1 MTKRFE
7 QQGKTVSVTM
17 IREGFVEQNEIPEE
31 LPLLPKESRYWLREI
46 LLCADGEPWL
56 AGRTVVPVSTLSGP
70 ELALQKLG
78 KTPLG
83 RYLFTSSTLT
93 RDFIEIGRDA
103 GLWGRRS
110 RLRLSGKPLL
120 LTELFL
126 PASAVVLEEK
136 DLEWSLTQN
145 KLLAF
150 HRLMRTDKPIGALL
164 LLWPTLWALWVAT
177 PGVPQLWILAV
188 FVAGVWLMRAAG
200 CVVNDYADR
209 KFDGHVKRTAT
220 DRFPAAR

>member
-56 AGRTVVPVSTLSGP
+56 AGRTVVPVINVKRAGAGVT
-70 ELALQKLG
+70 KLG

-93 RDFIEIGRDA
+93 GT
-103 GLWGRRS
+103 L
-110 RLRLSGKPLL
+110 LR
-120 LTELFL
+120 
-126 PASAVVLEEK
+126 
-136 DLEWSLTQN
+136 
-145 KLLAF
+145 
-150 HRLMRTDKPIGALL
+150 
-164 LLWPTLWALWVAT
+164 
-177 PGVPQLWILAV
+177 
-188 FVAGVWLMRAAG
+188 
-200 CVVNDYADR
+200 
-209 KFDGHVKRTAT
+209 
-220 DRFPAAR
+220 